1 MALSA
6 WRVELA
12 LQAIHGPAAGCASNL
27 LVCRYPRVRGGLS
40 LIPAISYAVFSLKN
54 NLHGLGFRVTP
65 ACAVCRSAPCSDCLF
80 TLTPAPHSCC
90 LSPPSPV
97 QEAQQVRR

>member
-6 WRVELA
+6 WRLELA

-40 LIPAISYAVFSLKN
+40 LIPAISYAVFCLKKKKHKGPPRHHGVPTTPLHALAPPHREANTASLPGEDV
-54 NLHGLGFRVTP
+54 HPQWRADP
-65 ACAVCRSAPCSDCLF
+65 
-80 TLTPAPHSCC
+80 
-90 LSPPSPV
+90 
-97 QEAQQVRR
+97 